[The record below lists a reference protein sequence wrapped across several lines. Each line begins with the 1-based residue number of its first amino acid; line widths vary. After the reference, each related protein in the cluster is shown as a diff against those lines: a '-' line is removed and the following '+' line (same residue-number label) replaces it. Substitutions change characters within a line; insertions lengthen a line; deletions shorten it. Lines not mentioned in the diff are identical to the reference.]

1 MPQRSAGML
10 VFRFSQKGSDAIEV
24 LLVHPGGP
32 FWAKKDA
39 GAWSIPKGLVE
50 DGDEDHAG
58 TAAREFSEETGFACP
73 EGEKLDLGE
82 VKMKSGKLIHAWA
95 VEGEVDPSKLKSN
108 LFSMEWPPKS
118 GKTQEFPE
126 IDRGQYFSPEE
137 ARLKLHPSQVPFMD
151 RLLRRLGMMESDARE

>member
-10 VFRFSQKGSDAIEV
+10 VYRRKGHAIEL

-50 DGDEDHAG
+50 DGDEDHPA
-58 TAAREFSEETGFACP
+58 TAAREFLEETGFACP

-82 VKMKSGKLIHAWA
+82 VKMKSGKIIHAWA
-95 VEGEVDPSKLKSN
+95 VDGDVDAAQLKSN
-108 LFSMEWPPKS
+108 LFPMEWPSKS
-118 GKTQEFPE
+118 GKIREFPE
-126 IDRGQYFSPEE
+126 IDRGEYFLPDE
-137 ARLKLHPSQVPFMD
+137 ARIKIHESQVPFVE
-151 RLLRRLGMMESDARE
+151 RLLQQLGMADP